1 MTTHTL
7 QDWQWK
13 MIHKLHDMAQHH
25 FDAVREKE
33 VGSPEWTA
41 ELNKASA
48 FSDFASTLREEFN
61 EEAELLAQL
70 EEKRAQ
76 KESNELPK
84 VFF

>member
-1 MTTHTL
+1 MTAHNL

-13 MIHKLHDMAQHH
+13 MIHKLHDVAQLH

-33 VGSPEWTA
+33 VGSPEWTS

-48 FSDFASTLREEFN
+48 LSEFASILRDEFN

-70 EEKRAQ
+70 EAKRSQ